1 MSLDPLEFLATFL
14 PGDTRRLTRTGVQ
27 IHSLQ
32 YWVDALEP
40 WVGQHLDVQ
49 VHYDPR
55 DITVLY
61 IRTPSGVLVR
71 AKVTTP
77 NIPAISLAEWTARRN
92 HERALSRNPELVAV
106 ADASQKRN
114 DESVSQA
121 KASRKI
127 KRRKATESAVDR
139 FRSES
144 APTTDDTADASASAH
159 EQESELTEL
168 GLKPNIYDI
177 EGYDDDN

>member
-1 MSLDPLEFLATFL
+1 MSLNPQEFLATFL

-49 VHYDPR
+49 VYYDPR
-55 DITVLY
+55 DITVLF
-61 IRTPSGVLVR
+61 IRLPSGVLVM
-71 AKVTTP
+71 AKVTTR

-92 HERALSRNPELVAV
+92 YERALSRNPELIAI

-114 DESVSQA
+114 DEFVSQA
-121 KASRKI
+121 KVSRKI
-127 KRRKATESAVDR
+127 KRRKATKSAGDR
-139 FRSES
+139 FRAES

-159 EQESELTEL
+159 EQESELSEL
-168 GLKPNIYDI
+168 SLKPNIYNI
-177 EGYDDDN
+177 EGDDYDH